1 MSLSVSEHGLN
12 GNQTTKEAE
21 MERLFGH
28 MEEMRVSEAVRASAS
43 VLSEEEEEEE
53 EEEED
58 SEDSSALDDEEEN
71 DVEESDEE
79 EASWIAWF
87 CSLRENSFL
96 CEVDESYIEDD
107 FNLTGLSSI
116 VPYYDYALDII
127 LDIETPNDTNLTQ
140 IQQEM
145 IESAAE
151 MLYGLI
157 HARYILTTKGMAAM
171 LEKYQNVDFGRCHRV
186 YCQGQPVLPVGQS
199 DVPRHTTVNVFC
211 PKCRDIFFPKSQRA
225 GQIDG
230 AYFGA
235 TFPHV
240 FLMTHSHLV
249 VSPPMQTYVPRV
261 FGYKVHSSSEYYTG
275 KKKSASGRE
284 RENYRKVKT
293 LIDRLKGRPDEE
305 QAR

>member
-1 MSLSVSEHGLN
+1 MSQHVEKASN
-12 GNQTTKEAE
+12 GSQAAEEAE

-28 MEEMRVSEAVRASAS
+28 MEDLRVTENLAAEDSESVSE
-43 VLSEEEEEEE
+43 ED
-53 EEEED
+53 EEED
-58 SEDSSALDDEEEN
+58 SEEEEDDEDDEDN
-71 DVEESDEE
+71 DVEGSEE
-79 EASWIAWF
+79 ETSWIAWF

-96 CEVDESYIEDD
+96 CEVDEDYIEDD

-127 LDIETPNDTNLTQ
+127 LDIETPNDSNLTQ

-171 LEKYQNVDFGRCHRV
+171 LEKYQAVDFGRCHRV

-235 TFPHV
+235 TFPHM

-249 VSPPMQTYVPRV
+249 VPPPTQTYVPRV

-275 KKKSASGRE
+275 KKKSQSGRE
-284 RENYRKVKT
+284 REKYRKVMT
-293 LIDRLKGRPDEE
+293 LIDRLKGRPNDE

>member
-1 MSLSVSEHGLN
+1 MSQPAAHAAVN
-12 GNQTTKEAE
+12 GDQAADEAE

-28 MEEMRVSEAVRASAS
+28 MEELRVSEAASAS
-43 VLSEEEEEEE
+43 
-53 EEEED
+53 EED
-58 SEDSSALDDEEEN
+58 ASEDEEDSSALDDDDDDDDDEDN
-71 DVEESDEE
+71 DVEGSDEE
-79 EASWIAWF
+79 ETSWIAWF

-96 CEVDESYIEDD
+96 CEVDEDYIEDD
-107 FNLTGLSSI
+107 FNLTGLNSI

-127 LDIETPNDTNLTQ
+127 LDIETPNDSNLTQ

-171 LEKYQNVDFGRCHRV
+171 LDKYQNVDFGRCHRV

-240 FLMTHSHLV
+240 FLMTHAHLV
-249 VSPPMQTYVPRV
+249 VPPPTQTYVPRV

-275 KKKSASGRE
+275 KKKGASGRE
-284 RENYRKVKT
+284 REKYRKVMT
-293 LIDRLKGRPDEE
+293 LIDRLKGRPNDEQ

>member
-1 MSLSVSEHGLN
+1 
-12 GNQTTKEAE
+12 

-28 MEEMRVSEAVRASAS
+28 LEELRVSEALAARPAAASAS
-43 VLSEEEEEEE
+43 EEEEE

-58 SEDSSALDDEEEN
+58 SSQADDDDDDEDEDDEDN
-71 DVEESDEE
+71 DVEGSEE
-79 EASWIAWF
+79 ETSWISWF
-87 CSLRENSFL
+87 CSLRENNFL
-96 CEVDESYIEDD
+96 CEVDEDYIEDD

-127 LDIETPNDTNLTQ
+127 LDIETPNDHNLTQ

-240 FLMTHSHLV
+240 FLMTHAHLV
-249 VSPPMQTYVPRV
+249 VAPPTQTYVPRV
-261 FGYKVHSSSEYYTG
+261 FGYKIHSSSEYYTG
-275 KKKSASGRE
+275 KKKSPPASGRE
-284 RENYRKVKT
+284 KEKYRKVMT
-293 LIDRLKGRPDEE
+293 LIDRLKGRPNDG
-305 QAR
+305 QTR

>member
-1 MSLSVSEHGLN
+1 MSQPAERAVN
-12 GNQTTKEAE
+12 GSQAADEAE

-28 MEEMRVSEAVRASAS
+28 MEELRVSGAVDASES
-43 VLSEEEEEEE
+43 ESEEDE

-58 SEDSSALDDEEEN
+58 SSLDDDDDDEDN
-71 DVEESDEE
+71 DVEGSDEE
-79 EASWIAWF
+79 ETSWIAWF

-96 CEVDESYIEDD
+96 CEVDEDYIEDD

-127 LDIETPNDTNLTQ
+127 LDIETPNDSNLTQ

-225 GQIDG
+225 GRKI
-230 AYFGA
+230 
-235 TFPHV
+235 
-240 FLMTHSHLV
+240 FLSIFLWKFDV
-249 VSPPMQTYVPRV
+249 
-261 FGYKVHSSSEYYTG
+261 
-275 KKKSASGRE
+275 
-284 RENYRKVKT
+284 
-293 LIDRLKGRPDEE
+293 
-305 QAR
+305 

>member
-1 MSLSVSEHGLN
+1 MSLSVPKHGLN
-12 GNQTTKEAE
+12 DNQTAKEDE

-28 MEEMRVSEAVRASAS
+28 MEGMRVSEAARAGAS
-43 VLSEEEEEEE
+43 VSEEEEE

-58 SEDSSALDDEEEN
+58 SEDSSALDEDDEEN
-71 DVEESDEE
+71 DVEDSDEE

-96 CEVDESYIEDD
+96 CEVDEGYIEDD

-157 HARYILTTKGMAAM
+157 HARYILTTKGMAVM
-171 LEKYQNVDFGRCHRV
+171 LDKYQNVDFGRCHRV

-225 GQIDG
+225 GQTDG

-261 FGYKVHSSSEYYTG
+261 FGYKIHSSSEYYTG
-275 KKKSASGRE
+275 KK
-284 RENYRKVKT
+284 
-293 LIDRLKGRPDEE
+293 RLHDE

>member
-1 MSLSVSEHGLN
+1 MSQIADQPVN
-12 GNQTTKEAE
+12 GSQAAEEAE

-28 MEEMRVSEAVRASAS
+28 MEELRVSEAARASAS
-43 VLSEEEEEEE
+43 LSEDEED

-58 SEDSSALDDEEEN
+58 SSALEDDDDDDDN
-71 DVEESDEE
+71 DVEGSDEE
-79 EASWIAWF
+79 ETSWIAWF

-96 CEVDESYIEDD
+96 CEVDEDYIEDD

-127 LDIETPNDTNLTQ
+127 LDIETPNDSSLTQ

-171 LEKYQNVDFGRCHRV
+171 LDKYQNLDFGRCHRV

-249 VSPPMQTYVPRV
+249 VPPPTQTYVPRV

-275 KKKSASGRE
+275 KKKSSSGRE
-284 RENYRKVKT
+284 REKHRKAMT
-293 LIDRLKGRPDEE
+293 LIDRLKGRPNDEQ
-305 QAR
+305 QA

>member
-1 MSLSVSEHGLN
+1 MSQQPAAN
-12 GNQTTKEAE
+12 GGQAAEEAQ
-21 MERLFGH
+21 MERLFDH
-28 MEEMRVSEAVRASAS
+28 MEQLRVSEAARASAS
-43 VLSEEEEEEE
+43 ASEEEEE

-58 SEDSSALDDEEEN
+58 SSLDDEDDEDN
-71 DVEESDEE
+71 DVEGSDEE
-79 EASWIAWF
+79 ETSWIAWF

-96 CEVDESYIEDD
+96 CEVDEDYIEDD

-127 LDIETPNDTNLTQ
+127 LDIETPNDANLTQ

-225 GQIDG
+225 GRK
-230 AYFGA
+230 
-235 TFPHV
+235 
-240 FLMTHSHLV
+240 LV
-249 VSPPMQTYVPRV
+249 LCA
-261 FGYKVHSSSEYYTG
+261 EW
-275 KKKSASGRE
+275 GR
-284 RENYRKVKT
+284 R
-293 LIDRLKGRPDEE
+293 
-305 QAR
+305 AC

>member
-1 MSLSVSEHGLN
+1 MSQPTNHAVN
-12 GNQTTKEAE
+12 GSQAADEAE

-28 MEEMRVSEAVRASAS
+28 MEELRVSGAPDASES
-43 VLSEEEEEEE
+43 ESEEDE

-58 SEDSSALDDEEEN
+58 SSLDDDDDDEDN
-71 DVEESDEE
+71 DVEGSDEE
-79 EASWIAWF
+79 ETSWIAWF

-96 CEVDESYIEDD
+96 CEVDEDYIEDD

-127 LDIETPNDTNLTQ
+127 LDIETPNDSNLTQ

-235 TFPHV
+235 TFPHM
-240 FLMTHSHLV
+240 FLMTHPQLV
-249 VSPPMQTYVPRV
+249 VQPPTQTYVPRV

-275 KKKSASGRE
+275 KKKGSSGRE
-284 RENYRKVKT
+284 REKYRKVMT
-293 LIDRLKGRPDEE
+293 LIDRLKGRPNDE
-305 QAR
+305 QQTR

>member
-1 MSLSVSEHGLN
+1 MSQPVIGGQATE
-12 GNQTTKEAE
+12 EAKL
-21 MERLFGH
+21 ERLFGH
-28 MEEMRVSEAVRASAS
+28 MEDLRVSESALES
-43 VLSEEEEEEE
+43 VSVSED
-53 EEEED
+53 ED
-58 SEDSSALDDEEEN
+58 DDEDSSALDEDEDN
-71 DVEESDEE
+71 DVEGSEE
-79 EASWIAWF
+79 EETSWITWF

-96 CEVDESYIEDD
+96 CEVDENYIEDD

-127 LDIETPNDTNLTQ
+127 LDIETPNDSSLTQ

-171 LEKYQNVDFGRCHRV
+171 LDKYQAVDFGRCHRV
-186 YCQGQPVLPVGQS
+186 YCQGQPVLPVGRS

-240 FLMTHSHLV
+240 FLMTHTQLV
-249 VSPPMQTYVPRV
+249 VQPPTQAYVPRV
-261 FGYKVHSSSEYYTG
+261 FGYKIHKSSEYYTG
-275 KKKSASGRE
+275 KKKSSSGRE
-284 RENYRKVKT
+284 REKYRKVMT
-293 LIDRLKGRPDEE
+293 LIDRLKGRPNDEQ

>member
-1 MSLSVSEHGLN
+1 MSQSQAPAN
-12 GNQTTKEAE
+12 GGQAAEEAE

-28 MEEMRVSEAVRASAS
+28 MEELRVSEAARASAS
-43 VLSEEEEEEE
+43 VSEDD
-53 EEEED
+53 ED
-58 SEDSSALDDEEEN
+58 EDEDSSALEDDDEDEDN
-71 DVEESDEE
+71 DVEGSDEE
-79 EASWIAWF
+79 ETSWIAWF

-96 CEVDESYIEDD
+96 CEVDEDYIEDD

-127 LDIETPNDTNLTQ
+127 LDIETPNDSSLTQ

-225 GQIDG
+225 GRTLQRWML
-230 AYFGA
+230 
-235 TFPHV
+235 H
-240 FLMTHSHLV
+240 
-249 VSPPMQTYVPRV
+249 
-261 FGYKVHSSSEYYTG
+261 GYRG
-275 KKKSASGRE
+275 
-284 RENYRKVKT
+284 
-293 LIDRLKGRPDEE
+293 I
-305 QAR
+305 

>member
-1 MSLSVSEHGLN
+1 MSHQAAADRTIN
-12 GNQTTKEAE
+12 GSRAAEEAE
-21 MERLFGH
+21 VERLFEC
-28 MEEMRVSEAVRASAS
+28 MEELRVSEVARAAS
-43 VLSEEEEEEE
+43 GSEDEEV

-58 SEDSSALDDEEEN
+58 EDSSVLDDDEDDEDN
-71 DVEESDEE
+71 DVVGSEDEE
-79 EASWIAWF
+79 TSWIAWF

-96 CEVDESYIEDD
+96 CEVDEDYIEDD

-127 LDIETPNDTNLTQ
+127 LDIDTPNESNLTQ

-145 IESAAE
+145 VESAAE

-211 PKCRDIFFPKSQRA
+211 PKCRDIFFPRSQRA

-235 TFPHV
+235 TFPHM

-249 VSPPMQTYVPRV
+249 VPPPTQTYVPRV
-261 FGYKVHSSSEYYTG
+261 FGYKIHSSSEYYTG
-275 KKKSASGRE
+275 KKKSVSGRE
-284 RENYRKVKT
+284 REKYRKVKT
-293 LIDRLKGRPDEE
+293 LIARLKGRPNDE

>member
-1 MSLSVSEHGLN
+1 MSQAAEN
-12 GNQTTKEAE
+12 GGQTAEEAE

-28 MEEMRVSEAVRASAS
+28 MESLRVSEAARAAASAS
-43 VLSEEEEEEE
+43 EDEEEE

-58 SEDSSALDDEEEN
+58 SSALDDEDEDDDN
-71 DVEESDEE
+71 DVDGSDEE
-79 EASWIAWF
+79 ETSWIAWF

-96 CEVDESYIEDD
+96 CEVDEDYIEDD

-127 LDIETPNDTNLTQ
+127 LDIETPNDSNLTQ

-199 DVPRHTTVNVFC
+199 DVPRHTTVNVYC

-235 TFPHV
+235 TFPHM

-249 VSPPMQTYVPRV
+249 VPPPTQTYVPRV

-275 KKKSASGRE
+275 KKKSSSGRD
-284 RENYRKVKT
+284 REKYRKVMT
-293 LIDRLKGRPDEE
+293 LIDRLKGRPNDE

>member
-1 MSLSVSEHGLN
+1 MATWRRCACRAARAAANVSED
-12 GNQTTKEAE
+12 
-21 MERLFGH
+21 
-28 MEEMRVSEAVRASAS
+28 
-43 VLSEEEEEEE
+43 EEEEE

-58 SEDSSALDDEEEN
+58 SSALEDDDDDDDDDEDN
-71 DVEESDEE
+71 DVEGSDEE
-79 EASWIAWF
+79 EEETSWIAWF

-96 CEVDESYIEDD
+96 CEVDEDYIEDD

-127 LDIETPNDTNLTQ
+127 LDIETPNDSNLTQ
-140 IQQEM
+140 TQQEM

-225 GQIDG
+225 GRTSACHI
-230 AYFGA
+230 
-235 TFPHV
+235 
-240 FLMTHSHLV
+240 FLVLV
-249 VSPPMQTYVPRV
+249 
-261 FGYKVHSSSEYYTG
+261 
-275 KKKSASGRE
+275 E
-284 RENYRKVKT
+284 R
-293 LIDRLKGRPDEE
+293 
-305 QAR
+305 

>member
-1 MSLSVSEHGLN
+1 MIV
-12 GNQTTKEAE
+12 TTT
-21 MERLFGH
+21 
-28 MEEMRVSEAVRASAS
+28 
-43 VLSEEEEEEE
+43 
-53 EEEED
+53 D
-58 SEDSSALDDEEEN
+58 N
-71 DVEESDEE
+71 DVEGSDEE
-79 EASWIAWF
+79 ETSWIAWF

-96 CEVDESYIEDD
+96 CEVDEDYIEDD

-127 LDIETPNDTNLTQ
+127 LDIETPNDSSLTQ

-171 LEKYQNVDFGRCHRV
+171 LDKYQNVDFGRCHRV

-225 GQIDG
+225 GRTLEFAASFADMTLKLTLLLFVVAEIDG

-249 VSPPMQTYVPRV
+249 VPPPTQTYVPRV
-261 FGYKVHSSSEYYTG
+261 FGYKIHSSSEYYTG
-275 KKKSASGRE
+275 KKKSSSGRE
-284 RENYRKVKT
+284 REKNRKIKT
-293 LIDRLKGRPDEE
+293 LIDRLKGRPNDD
-305 QAR
+305 QQTR